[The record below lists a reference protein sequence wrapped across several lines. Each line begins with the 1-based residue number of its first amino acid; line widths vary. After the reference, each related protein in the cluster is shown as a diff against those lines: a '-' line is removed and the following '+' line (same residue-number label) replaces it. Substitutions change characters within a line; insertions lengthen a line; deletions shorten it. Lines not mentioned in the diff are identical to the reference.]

1 MTTDCIDYTIEF
13 FSLWHCGS
21 GLAAGADVD
30 ERVIRDKDGLPYV
43 PGRTV
48 KGLLRDAA
56 DTLHRMAPEKFT
68 EEFITYLFGKS
79 ADEDGN
85 GQNGA
90 AWFRNATLDEH
101 DDILAE
107 KGLKDRLY
115 CSIASTAI
123 GDDGIAK
130 DHTLRKIEAVV
141 PCTVHGKIYVLP
153 EMSDSYRDNL
163 KSCMAMVKRLG
174 LGRSRGLGRCEFRLC
189 PSAESPEPAV
199 RAATGKKLQFKCTL
213 LSDVVLSASPAT
225 QGGGSTLDFIPGN
238 VFLGIAASSIYKKE
252 KEDEHTWLLFHS
264 GHVRF
269 GDAHPS
275 RDGHRGLHIPAA
287 IYYPKYPRQPESKD
301 SSRERYVLCLTDT
314 DDPTIKKMQLKQCRN
329 GYYVFDDGQK
339 TATLVKTEKAA
350 AIKSAYDS
358 LHRRSMDE
366 QMFTYQ
372 ALRKDLVMYFEI
384 ELDDDAAGCADE
396 LRKALIGVRYIGRSR
411 SAEYGFVRIEN
422 ASFDEPESQSSPA
435 GKTRDVA
442 VYADGRLIFL
452 DRNGRPSFQPTAE
465 DLGFPG
471 GDIRW
476 DKSQIRSFQY
486 APWNSKRHAF
496 GNDRCGIEKGSV
508 FIVNTSL
515 PVPKDSYVGSYNNEG
530 FGKVLYDPPF
540 LEARDDGHCVYEFSD
555 DTPAASGNTEDN
567 SAPASGKE
575 SPLLRYLRA
584 RGRDAGSEGDILRAV
599 NSFVEESSGLFTNG
613 GESFASQW
621 GTIRNL
627 AMCID
632 KNDVLYGKVIE
643 YLTHGVAG
651 AKWEERSRLARL
663 KEFME
668 KYKDT
673 TNLRKLLVNLSSEM
687 AKICGNK
694 R

>member
-85 GQNGA
+85 GQNGTA
-90 AWFRNATLDEH
+90 SFTNATLDEH
-101 DDILAE
+101 DAILRE

-123 GDDGIAK
+123 GDNGIAK

-153 EMSDSYRDNL
+153 EKYDSYRDNL

-189 PSAESPEPAV
+189 QATESAEPPV
-199 RAATGKKLQFKCTL
+199 RATTGKKLQFRCTL

-225 QGGGSTLDFIPGN
+225 QGVGSTLDFIPGN
-238 VFLGIAASSIYKKE
+238 VFLGIAASSIYE
-252 KEDEHTWLLFHS
+252 KDEHTWLLFHS

-314 DDPTIKKMQLKQCRN
+314 DAPAIKKMQLKQCRN
-329 GYYVFDDGQK
+329 GYYIFDDGQK

-358 LHRRSMDE
+358 QHRRSMDE

-396 LRKALIGVRYIGRSR
+396 LRKALIGVRHVGRSR

-452 DRNGRPSFQPTAE
+452 DRNGRPTFQPTAE

-471 GDIRW
+471 GEICW

-486 APWNSKRHAF
+486 SPWNSKRHAF
-496 GNDRCGIEKGSV
+496 GNERCGIEKGSV

-515 PVPKDSYVGSYNNEG
+515 PVPKDSYVGSYNSEG

-555 DTPAASGNTEDN
+555 DTPEAGGHTAENT
-567 SAPASGKE
+567 APASGKE

-584 RGRDAGSEGDILRAV
+584 RNKDAGSDGDILSAV
-599 NSFVEESSGLFTNG
+599 NSFVEESGGLFAKD

-632 KNDVLYGKVIE
+632 NNKALYEQVND
-643 YLTHGVAG
+643 YLSSGVASG
-651 AKWEERSRLARL
+651 KWEERGRLESLRN
-663 KEFME
+663 FMD
-668 KYKDT
+668 KHMD
-673 TNLRKLLVNLSSEM
+673 NLRKILVNLASEM
-687 AKICGNK
+687 AKNCGNK